1 MIAVA
6 QKRKKEM
13 EMENSVLA
21 LYIDL
26 ENLPGDLDIDALM
39 QAISMEDP
47 HGLNCIYALKAAYG
61 SAEVVPKELK
71 IKLRDN
77 NFHIV
82 DTPHIAKKK
91 NRADLIISVDAFE
104 RLYLNNPSINRFI
117 FVTSD
122 SDFSVVMDKLRA
134 YGKQVW
140 LVCRKSDEARP
151 ILSKSCDNML
161 LIEDFS
167 PSSISRNQ
175 LAENDEAARRLLVE
189 TLSYVDANQ
198 LPVKFSTVA
207 SKMKR
212 IDPSFDIKTTSY
224 KKFKALVSGLAKKGV
239 VTVGID
245 EDGYPQIEDIEYG
258 DMEKVCKGVR
268 QKDRG
273 TKDEG

>member
-1 MIAVA
+1 
-6 QKRKKEM
+6 M
-13 EMENSVLA
+13 EKENSVLA

-26 ENLPGDLDIDALM
+26 ENLPADLDVDALM
-39 QAISMEDP
+39 QSISMEDP
-47 HGLNCIYALKAAYG
+47 HGLNCIYAVKAAYG

-71 IKLRDN
+71 NKLRDN

-82 DTPHIAKKK
+82 DTPHISKKK

-140 LVCRKSDEARP
+140 LVCRKSDEAKS
-151 ILSKSCDNML
+151 ILAKSCDNML

-167 PSSISRNQ
+167 ASTVSRPER
-175 LAENDEAARRLLVE
+175 AENDEAARSLLSE
-189 TLSYVDANQ
+189 ALSYVDPNQ
-198 LPVKFSTVA
+198 LPVKFSTLA
-207 SKMKR
+207 GKMKQ

-224 KKFKALVSGLAKKGV
+224 KKFKTLVSKFEKQGR
-239 VTVGID
+239 VTVGTD
-245 EDGYPQIEDIEYG
+245 EDGYPQIVDIEYS
-258 DMEKVCKGVR
+258 EPEESV
-268 QKDRG
+268 
-273 TKDEG
+273 EP